1 MIRRWYFGVISTSA
15 ANERTKCRGR
25 VRIGESRGQAE
36 AWARREQLWRIKKEG
51 ERDKKG
57 RVFRRVVHRGVG
69 KQGRSTSGSTPVVH
83 DGNALVS
90 MQTGRTPPY
99 LTHNQI
105 LTWEVADARTL
116 RTPSLSP
123 SLFPFLSL
131 LRFVPPFLVAKGRIE
146 IEIVISIEPTKRVS
160 DMLRHLVDS
169 SR

>member
-1 MIRRWYFGVISTSA
+1 MSRESKNRRIAGTSRSA
-15 ANERTKCRGR
+15 SERETT
-25 VRIGESRGQAE
+25 S
-36 AWARREQLWRIKKEG
+36 WRIKKEG
-51 ERDKKG
+51 EKDKKS

-123 SLFPFLSL
+123 LSVPFSLSL
-131 LRFVPPFLVAKGRIE
+131 A
-146 IEIVISIEPTKRVS
+146 VIRG
-160 DMLRHLVDS
+160 LF
-169 SR
+169 SRRQR